1 MGNIK
6 SLINMDIGIIGA
18 GAAGVFTAINAK
30 NKNNKVSIIE
40 KNKQIGKKLF
50 ITGKG
55 RCNITN
61 AKFFDEF
68 LDNIVVN
75 KKFMYSSFTN
85 FDNYA
90 LIDYLENK
98 GLKLVVQR
106 GDRVFPKTEKSSDV
120 IKFFENLITK
130 NYIDLK
136 LNEKVE
142 KIIKDEKG
150 KFIVKTNKDTYSFDK
165 LVIATGGLSYPL
177 TGSTGDGYKFA
188 KEFSHNLI
196 KTRPALCPI
205 KFKDKDLDSLN
216 GISLRNVSLNVE
228 TKDRNF
234 SEFGEMLIGKD
245 FITGP
250 IVLTM
255 SSLINKSQVKGLY
268 IDLKPALDFEKLDNR
283 LVRDF
288 ENDLNKDIVNVLKN
302 LLLNA
307 FVEVILER
315 AKIDFHKKVNQITK
329 EERYKL
335 IDVIKHFKLDFNGLS
350 HVKNAVVT
358 SGGIDCKELNPKN
371 MESKKVS
378 GLYFVGEVTDVD
390 ALTGGYNLQIAFT
403 QAYACAEDLR
413 SFNE

>member
-1 MGNIK
+1 
-6 SLINMDIGIIGA
+6 MDIGIIGA

-90 LIDYLENK
+90 LMDYLENK

-106 GDRVFPKTEKSSDV
+106 GDRVFPKSEKSSDV
-120 IKFFENLITK
+120 IKFFENLIKK
-130 NYIDLK
+130 NHIDIK

-196 KTRPALCPI
+196 ETKPALCPI

-255 SSLINKSQVKGLY
+255 SSLINKSQIKDLY

-283 LVRDF
+283 IVRDF

-329 EERYKL
+329 EERYEL
-335 IDVIKHFKLDFNGLS
+335 IDVIKHFKLEFNGLS

-358 SGGIDCKELNPKN
+358 SGGVDCKELNPKN

-390 ALTGGYNLQIAFT
+390 ALTGGYNLQIAFS

>member
-1 MGNIK
+1 
-6 SLINMDIGIIGA
+6 MDIGIIGA

-90 LIDYLENK
+90 LMDYLENK

-106 GDRVFPKTEKSSDV
+106 GDRVFPKSEKSSDV
-120 IKFFENLITK
+120 IKFFENLIKK
-130 NYIDLK
+130 NHIDLK
-136 LNEKVE
+136 LDEKAE
-142 KIIKDEKG
+142 KITKDEKG
-150 KFIVKTNKDTYSFDK
+150 KFLVKTNKDTYSFDK

-196 KTRPALCPI
+196 ETKPALCPI
-205 KFKDKDLDSLN
+205 RFKDKDLDSLN

-234 SEFGEMLIGKD
+234 SEFGEMLIGKN

-307 FVEVILER
+307 FVEVILKR
-315 AKIDFHKKVNQITK
+315 SKIDFHKKVNQITK

-335 IDVIKHFKLDFNGLS
+335 IDVIKHFKLEFNGLS

-358 SGGIDCKELNPKN
+358 SGGVDCKEINPKN

-390 ALTGGYNLQIAFT
+390 ALTGGYNLQIAFS

>member
-1 MGNIK
+1 
-6 SLINMDIGIIGA
+6 MDIGIIGA

-90 LIDYLENK
+90 LMDYLENK

-106 GDRVFPKTEKSSDV
+106 GDRVFPKSEKSSDV
-120 IKFFENLITK
+120 IKFFENLIKK
-130 NYIDLK
+130 NHIDIK

-196 KTRPALCPI
+196 ETKPALCPI

-255 SSLINKSQVKGLY
+255 SSLINKSQIKDLY

-283 LVRDF
+283 IVRDF

-302 LLLNA
+302 FLLNA

-329 EERYKL
+329 EERYEL
-335 IDVIKHFKLDFNGLS
+335 IDVIKHFKLEFNGLS

-358 SGGIDCKELNPKN
+358 SGGVDCKELNPKN

-390 ALTGGYNLQIAFT
+390 ALTGGYNLQIAFS

>member
-1 MGNIK
+1 
-6 SLINMDIGIIGA
+6 MDIAIIGA

-30 NKNNKVSIIE
+30 NKENNVCIIE
-40 KNKQIGKKLF
+40 KNNKIGKKLF

-68 LDNIVVN
+68 LENIVVN

-90 LIDYLENK
+90 LMDYMENK

-106 GDRVFPKTEKSSDV
+106 GDRVFPKSEKSNDV
-120 IKFFENLITK
+120 IKFFEKLIIK
-130 NYIDLK
+130 NHIDLK
-136 LNEKVE
+136 LNENVE
-142 KIIKDEKG
+142 KINKNEKE
-150 KFIVKTNKDTYSFDK
+150 KFIVKTNKDSYVFDK
-165 LVIATGGLSYPL
+165 VVIATGGLSYPL

-188 KEFSHNLI
+188 KEFSHNI
-196 KTRPALCPI
+196 IDTKPALCPI
-205 KFKDKDLDSLN
+205 KFKDIDLDSLN
-216 GISLRNVSLNVE
+216 GIYLKNVSLNVE
-228 TKDRNF
+228 TDKKKL
-234 SEFGEMLIGKD
+234 SEFGDMLIGRN

-255 SSLINKSQVKGLY
+255 SSLINRSKIKKIY

-283 LVRDF
+283 LLRDF
-288 ENDLNKDIVNVLKN
+288 ENDPNKDIVNILKK

-307 FVEVILER
+307 FVEIVLKR
-315 AKIDFHKKVNQITK
+315 GKVDFHKKANQITK
-329 EERYKL
+329 EERFKL
-335 IDVIKHFKLDFNGLS
+335 IKEIKKFKLEYHGLS
-350 HVKNAVVT
+350 DVKNGIIT
-358 SGGIDCKELNPKN
+358 SGGVDCKEISPKT

-390 ALTGGYNLQIAFT
+390 TLTGGYNLQIAFSE
-403 QAYACAEDLR
+403 AYACAENLR
-413 SFNE
+413 SINE

>member
-1 MGNIK
+1 
-6 SLINMDIGIIGA
+6 MDIGIIGA

-106 GDRVFPKTEKSSDV
+106 GDRVFPKSEKSSDV
-120 IKFFENLITK
+120 IKFFENLIKK
-130 NYIDLK
+130 NHIDLK

-150 KFIVKTNKDTYSFDK
+150 KFLVKTNKDTYSFDK

-196 KTRPALCPI
+196 ETKPALCPI
-205 KFKDKDLDSLN
+205 RFKDKDLDSLN

-234 SEFGEMLIGKD
+234 SEFGEMLIGKN

-307 FVEVILER
+307 FVEVILKR
-315 AKIDFHKKVNQITK
+315 SKIDFHKKVNQITK

-335 IDVIKHFKLDFNGLS
+335 IDVIKHFKLEFNGLS

-358 SGGIDCKELNPKN
+358 SGGVDCKEINPKN

-390 ALTGGYNLQIAFT
+390 ALTGGYNLQIAFS

>member
-1 MGNIK
+1 
-6 SLINMDIGIIGA
+6 MDIGIIGA

-90 LIDYLENK
+90 LMDYLENK

-106 GDRVFPKTEKSSDV
+106 GDRVFPKSEKSSDV
-120 IKFFENLITK
+120 IKFFENLIKK
-130 NYIDLK
+130 NHIDLK

-150 KFIVKTNKDTYSFDK
+150 NFIVKTNKDTYSFDK

-196 KTRPALCPI
+196 ETKPALCPI

-255 SSLINKSQVKGLY
+255 SSLINKSQVQGLY

-307 FVEVILER
+307 FVEVILKR
-315 AKIDFHKKVNQITK
+315 SKIDSHKKVNQITK
-329 EERYKL
+329 EERHKL
-335 IDVIKHFKLDFNGLS
+335 IDVIKHFKLEFNGLS

-358 SGGIDCKELNPKN
+358 SGGVDCKELNPKN

-390 ALTGGYNLQIAFT
+390 ALTGGYNLQIAFS

>member
-1 MGNIK
+1 
-6 SLINMDIGIIGA
+6 
-18 GAAGVFTAINAK
+18 
-30 NKNNKVSIIE
+30 
-40 KNKQIGKKLF
+40 
-50 ITGKG
+50 
-55 RCNITN
+55 
-61 AKFFDEF
+61 
-68 LDNIVVN
+68 
-75 KKFMYSSFTN
+75 MYSSFTN

-90 LIDYLENK
+90 LMDYLENK

-106 GDRVFPKTEKSSDV
+106 GDRVFPKSEKSSDV

-130 NYIDLK
+130 NHIDLK
-136 LNEKVE
+136 LDEKAE
-142 KIIKDEKG
+142 KITKDEKG
-150 KFIVKTNKDTYSFDK
+150 KFLVKTNKDTYSFDK

-196 KTRPALCPI
+196 ETKPALCPI

-228 TKDRNF
+228 TKDMNF

-329 EERYKL
+329 DERYKL
-335 IDVIKHFKLDFNGLS
+335 IDVIKHFKLEFNGLS

-358 SGGIDCKELNPKN
+358 SGGVDCKELNPKN

-390 ALTGGYNLQIAFT
+390 ALTGGYNLQIAFS